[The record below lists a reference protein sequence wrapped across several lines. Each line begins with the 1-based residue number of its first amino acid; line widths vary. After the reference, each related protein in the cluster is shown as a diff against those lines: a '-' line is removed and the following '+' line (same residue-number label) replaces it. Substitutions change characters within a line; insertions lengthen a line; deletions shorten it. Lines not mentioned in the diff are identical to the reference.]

1 MGKLLVGVFVGV
13 FVGALAYEV
22 MRKSEF
28 ARKAVHKVSEG
39 VQAARQAFDEGYQ
52 RSAGEP
58 SEPSPGMAAV

>member
-1 MGKLLVGVFVGV
+1 MGKLLVGGFVGV

-22 MRKSEF
+22 MRKTQF
-28 ARKAVHKVSEG
+28 ARKAMNKVSEG
-39 VQAARQAFDEGYQ
+39 VHAARQAFDEGYQ